1 MEFLCT
7 DHSRLRY
14 PRCIR
19 VCKMAPIQKVLLRML
34 FQLELLTLLN
44 LERDFDIVG
53 PREEKRATK
62 RRQERERGRERED
75 GKKEERFGYRFVV
88 ASRILNIIG
97 AKKHELKGYL
107 RARQGVL
114 NADQYLWTLPA
125 NAIFRKSDSRRFG
138 SARSVTSRTLKIIVV
153 FFSAG
158 ERLTCLVIQYLF
170 SYVVLLRIK
179 FSYWMLFFIIRYCCR
194 IFIIK

>member
-1 MEFLCT
+1 MRGNSHGSVSRSWKAHCSSIYRAHGYYPKVCSNRKKKWSLKMEFLCT

-62 RRQERERGRERED
+62 RRQERERERGD

-97 AKKHELKGYL
+97 AKKHELKGHL
-107 RARQGVL
+107 HPRQRVL

-125 NAIFRKSDSRRFG
+125 NAIFRKSESRWFG
-138 SARSVTSRTLKIIVV
+138 SATSVTSRTLKIIIV
-153 FFSAG
+153 F
-158 ERLTCLVIQYLF
+158 
-170 SYVVLLRIK
+170 
-179 FSYWMLFFIIRYCCR
+179 
-194 IFIIK
+194 